1 MENHLTA
8 SERVLHFLKPGMHT
22 LIQDLGRPGYQ
33 SSGTA
38 ISGALDK
45 TSAAAAN
52 WCVGNPDSTPV
63 LEITMIGPQIQFDG
77 DCQIAITGGDLNPKL
92 DGKVMQSYQTINVSA
107 GSILSFGKLRS
118 GCRAYLAVHGEWQVH
133 RWMKSASALSIGDVD
148 LVPGALIKK
157 GASIA
162 IQVTDTLPEV
172 LTHHNPIKS
181 WPDTL
186 TVHVLPGPEF
196 QSFSAQQIAF
206 FFNTIFTITGESNRI
221 GYRLQPSLL
230 EYVSGEEVISSGII
244 PGTIQITRQG
254 QPVILMADAQTTGGY
269 PRIANVVS
277 QDLDSLGQMKPG
289 DTVNFQIVKG

>member
-1 MENHLTA
+1 MEHPLSDSA
-8 SERVLHFLKPGMHT
+8 LILRFLKPGMHT

-33 SSGTA
+33 SSGTP

-52 WCVGNPDSTPV
+52 WCVGNSASTPV
-63 LEITMIGPQIQFDG
+63 LEITMIGPQIQFSRE
-77 DCQIAITGGDLNPKL
+77 CQIAIAGGDLNPKL
-92 DGKVMQSYQTINVSA
+92 DGKGIQSYTTIDVVA

-118 GCRAYLAVHGEWQVH
+118 GCRAYLAVRGEWQVH
-133 RWMKSASALSIGDVD
+133 RWMRSASALSIGEVD
-148 LVPGALIKK
+148 LVPDAVIRKDATIDIHVSEPLP
-157 GASIA
+157 SLLSHPDP
-162 IQVTDTLPEV
+162 VT
-172 LTHHNPIKS
+172 S
-181 WPDTL
+181 WPETMS
-186 TVHVLPGPEF
+186 VRVLPGPEF

-206 FFNTIFTITGESNRI
+206 FFNTLFTITGESNRI

-230 EYVSGEEVISSGII
+230 DYISGEEFISSGII

-269 PRIANVVS
+269 PRIANIVS
-277 QDLDSLGQMKPG
+277 QDLDALGQMKPG